1 MICIWIQI
9 CRIRQIQIPEG
20 QKGQITDKLSSISL
34 YDLDQQIYSS
44 LSDISLGHLAFEKK
58 VFPSKTAY

>member
-1 MICIWIQI
+1 MSVGEDPGLGPRKRGTIPKKDTLINVAGFHCIA
-9 CRIRQIQIPEG
+9 
-20 QKGQITDKLSSISL
+20 T
-34 YDLDQQIYSS
+34 YSS

>member
-1 MICIWIQI
+1 MTLFKFHRLLCKY
-9 CRIRQIQIPEG
+9 
-20 QKGQITDKLSSISL
+20 KGSLLSTGTD
-34 YDLDQQIYSS
+34 IYSS